1 MITSLAA
8 KMQYEAIREAGTY
21 GGGLADF
28 IEENYP
34 RFSVSNRTDTRAT
47 FRNGRITEMPAEMS
61 NEEKEE
67 AWAEYQ
73 ERNRPQMT
81 DEERYRNEDQRL
93 FSKSPSEIAEEE
105 ETKRQFKA
113 NIKPL
118 LRESKKQKHKN
129 NSTSFGKAK
138 PWLVVVSRRNGLE
151 INGFKHSVDVD
162 SLVHINDWHGKGN
175 ETNSLQIPVTDEDI
189 ENIPDIV
196 NTPDY
201 LVYGLKS
208 DRNLDT
214 IGYLK
219 TFPDGTTY
227 YVEEIKNRAGELAA
241 KTMFRIEGRSSENL
255 VEESLH
261 HTSETSPSAVK
272 LVNTL
277 KRATIIPA
285 FTKNIASGITDVNNK
300 LFSKA
305 ETVRGTYNPE
315 RRLIEL
321 FADRKPETVLHE
333 VSHYFFQ
340 NYFAVAD
347 KYGYSDYDRGML
359 RWLSK
364 QGKHEIKSL
373 NDMETQDWEN
383 LTETFL
389 RYLNTGNAP
398 TIATRGVFQK
408 AKEWVLDV
416 FEINR
421 DIASNEVKDFFDS
434 LVAREGKMP
443 KPQTEGGETRV
454 LADSSFNV
462 EGELNQLPQDLIFSE
477 QNNAEIELLAELQK
491 NNAGKNLQGKD
502 FDSFVENQL
511 AEKEKQR
518 INEIDIYDAEDFLE
532 TSLEEANQEI
542 EDDPEI
548 NSFNRDNP
556 FSEEEFIE
564 YARNR
569 MREGVDDYVQE
580 TRNTMDSQEW
590 ERYREEFSN
599 SRDREIFFDGYQ
611 NLVKSI
617 LENNGFYVHE
627 EKSRVS
633 DSRYLEVYESEDSFK
648 KGEDPLQQIRI
659 SDHTTHKFYGNYLNL
674 DTNQDIKTEIQK
686 LVDNIGNNT
695 LYQGTW
701 DAGNDNI
708 YYQTGKNDR
717 DLVVQH
723 ATTLE
728 KLSAAL
734 ELGAMPMPSLAV
746 TKSEYAGDSN
756 FGEIVFIGGS
766 DVIDPAKNR
775 DNHTFPADIYST
787 RKISPVHEINQ
798 DGREYLERLTSAMSQ
813 KGLHYWVENVK
824 QNLDDGNDSVLKALF
839 LASKSK
845 ITDLDGSTY
854 MRILDMSEQEKSDFA
869 KWKRKFVA
877 EYTDKKIFEG
887 FTPSGRRRFSPYD
900 LNNILRLMKK
910 ENLKASESTADGNA
924 HALRGVWAEELKSI
938 EEIRQAK
945 GKIVD
950 AETYKN
956 LDNVI
961 WDETNKLSYL
971 LVTEQ
976 KAEELERS
984 WVAPDKYMIEEVLK
998 KLKSNSNIKA
1008 ALEKAE
1014 LRSDKKA
1021 VDAVKRYM
1029 ELLKATPVQYFES
1042 KPQRAVDFSEFAGV
1056 IMPTSQEY
1064 DSVADTMAEYGLQ
1077 VVRSDDKRAAVKEFE
1092 DIFFQ
1097 GRISEN
1103 VENMPSI
1110 EDFRNPNKDYELP
1123 RLNPSDLFK
1132 LGKEDK
1138 PVILKKNIIEKNKNN
1153 HPEVDISEYGKI
1165 LTDTLVDTS
1174 EIIQAQPQKKPN
1186 YYTFINDNQNDV
1198 SVVELSENKDNYEV
1212 INFFKVNKRRI
1223 DEYRKKAVKDGGDV
1237 IITERKPQGA
1247 ARLSALLNNSNNS
1260 ITPKEENVK
1269 LDYQNKPQPKGLYD
1283 ANKGVIKIFES
1294 ADFSTLPHELAH
1306 YWLDNMWR
1314 YVRSGNA
1321 SEKYR

>member
-8 KMQYEAIREAGTY
+8 KMQYEAIKEAGTY

-47 FRNGRITEMPAEMS
+47 FRNGRVTETPAEMS

-81 DEERYRNEDQRL
+81 DEERYRNEDLRL

-261 HTSETSPSAVK
+261 HTSGTSPSAVK

-277 KRATIIPA
+277 KRATIVPA

-443 KPQTEGGETRV
+443 KSQTEGGESRV
-454 LADSSFNV
+454 LADSSVNV
-462 EGELNQLPQDLIFSE
+462 EGEQAEKTDVSQEKLYQLPQGRKVYSVFDLKVGDHTSIGDVQEIDNENKTIKINDNLYSMLLLDTQIQYKGLSIIDKSDT
-477 QNNAEIELLAELQK
+477 QNNIDNTAE
-491 NNAGKNLQGKD
+491 
-502 FDSFVENQL
+502 EN
-511 AEKEKQR
+511 
-518 INEIDIYDAEDFLE
+518 
-532 TSLEEANQEI
+532 
-542 EDDPEI
+542 
-548 NSFNRDNP
+548 
-556 FSEEEFIE
+556 
-564 YARNR
+564 
-569 MREGVDDYVQE
+569 
-580 TRNTMDSQEW
+580 
-590 ERYREEFSN
+590 
-599 SRDREIFFDGYQ
+599 
-611 NLVKSI
+611 
-617 LENNGFYVHE
+617 
-627 EKSRVS
+627 
-633 DSRYLEVYESEDSFK
+633 
-648 KGEDPLQQIRI
+648 
-659 SDHTTHKFYGNYLNL
+659 
-674 DTNQDIKTEIQK
+674 IK
-686 LVDNIGNNT
+686 
-695 LYQGTW
+695 
-701 DAGNDNI
+701 
-708 YYQTGKNDR
+708 
-717 DLVVQH
+717 
-723 ATTLE
+723 
-728 KLSAAL
+728 
-734 ELGAMPMPSLAV
+734 
-746 TKSEYAGDSN
+746 
-756 FGEIVFIGGS
+756 
-766 DVIDPAKNR
+766 
-775 DNHTFPADIYST
+775 
-787 RKISPVHEINQ
+787 
-798 DGREYLERLTSAMSQ
+798 
-813 KGLHYWVENVK
+813 
-824 QNLDDGNDSVLKALF
+824 
-839 LASKSK
+839 
-845 ITDLDGSTY
+845 
-854 MRILDMSEQEKSDFA
+854 
-869 KWKRKFVA
+869 
-877 EYTDKKIFEG
+877 
-887 FTPSGRRRFSPYD
+887 
-900 LNNILRLMKK
+900 
-910 ENLKASESTADGNA
+910 KASENRSEVEKQKLYNTEYNKKAKNYFGTTRNLNEAGYILTDGSLLDLSGKRQGARGGYRALDHLDVAEALENADMYDFINSGN
-924 HALRGVWAEELKSI
+924 
-938 EEIRQAK
+938 IRYLPESDTIQ
-945 GKIVD
+945 IVD
-950 AETYKN
+950 IPTAAQYQTLSSIINKAGGEVTVQLISDAHNDSFSDYYREYEDLTLSKLKKDINAFYKGAGVQEITQYYQGQIA
-956 LDNVI
+956 DNVI
-961 WDETNKLSYL
+961 DGHEVIDGFDENASNDAFVRTKEGRVEHGYITDELAKQIGSSKGGEIRLYNDLDKHIDKGRKKYILSQGYADL
-971 LVTEQ
+971 IDFVDDT
-976 KAEELERS
+976 
-984 WVAPDKYMIEEVLK
+984 I
-998 KLKSNSNIKA
+998 SNW
-1008 ALEKAE
+1008 EKIYKG
-1014 LRSDKKA
+1014 SDKSFLITK
-1021 VDAVKRYM
+1021 
-1029 ELLKATPVQYFES
+1029 S
-1042 KPQRAVDFSEFAGV
+1042 K
-1056 IMPTSQEY
+1056 
-1064 DSVADTMAEYGLQ
+1064 
-1077 VVRSDDKRAAVKEFE
+1077 
-1092 DIFFQ
+1092 
-1097 GRISEN
+1097 
-1103 VENMPSI
+1103 
-1110 EDFRNPNKDYELP
+1110 
-1123 RLNPSDLFK
+1123 
-1132 LGKEDK
+1132 
-1138 PVILKKNIIEKNKNN
+1138 
-1153 HPEVDISEYGKI
+1153 
-1165 LTDTLVDTS
+1165 
-1174 EIIQAQPQKKPN
+1174 
-1186 YYTFINDNQNDV
+1186 
-1198 SVVELSENKDNYEV
+1198 NKDNIVAVKLERDGKYYK
-1212 INFFKVNKRRI
+1212 ISTAFIGRNGYLKN
-1223 DEYRKKAVKDGGDV
+1223 KKALAERAATNQLLTKSPDAFSGASA
-1237 IITERKPQGA
+1237 INNITLTRG
-1247 ARLSALLNNSNNS
+1247 
-1260 ITPKEENVK
+1260 NVK
-1269 LDYQNKPQPKGLYD
+1269 PDYQNKPQPKGLYD
-1283 ANKGVIKIFES
+1283 AKKGVIKIFES

-1306 YWLDNMWR
+1306 YWLDNMWH

-1321 SEKYR
+1321 SEKYRQRWNVIANWLNVKQEQAFLTRGQQEKFARGYEQYLLNGNLPTPIIKGAFDDYDRWLKRVYGDMNRLNVRYIDYKKKRPDEEREVRATLKSTQNEPILSRQVLGAGLNGFSIWQGKCQCRLSYGRSYKILDTNDLFC

>member
-8 KMQYEAIREAGTY
+8 KMQYEAIKEAGTY

-47 FRNGRITEMPAEMS
+47 FRNGRITETPAEMS
-61 NEEKEE
+61 NEEMEE

-277 KRATIIPA
+277 KRATIVPA

-443 KPQTEGGETRV
+443 NI
-454 LADSSFNV
+454 D
-462 EGELNQLPQDLIFSE
+462 ELFKTTSD
-477 QNNAEIELLAELQK
+477 
-491 NNAGKNLQGKD
+491 
-502 FDSFVENQL
+502 
-511 AEKEKQR
+511 
-518 INEIDIYDAEDFLE
+518 INE
-532 TSLEEANQEI
+532 
-542 EDDPEI
+542 
-548 NSFNRDNP
+548 
-556 FSEEEFIE
+556 
-564 YARNR
+564 
-569 MREGVDDYVQE
+569 
-580 TRNTMDSQEW
+580 
-590 ERYREEFSN
+590 
-599 SRDREIFFDGYQ
+599 
-611 NLVKSI
+611 
-617 LENNGFYVHE
+617 
-627 EKSRVS
+627 
-633 DSRYLEVYESEDSFK
+633 
-648 KGEDPLQQIRI
+648 
-659 SDHTTHKFYGNYLNL
+659 
-674 DTNQDIKTEIQK
+674 
-686 LVDNIGNNT
+686 
-695 LYQGTW
+695 
-701 DAGNDNI
+701 
-708 YYQTGKNDR
+708 
-717 DLVVQH
+717 
-723 ATTLE
+723 
-728 KLSAAL
+728 AL
-734 ELGAMPMPSLAV
+734 RR
-746 TKSEYAGDSN
+746 
-756 FGEIVFIGGS
+756 
-766 DVIDPAKNR
+766 AKNGESA
-775 DNHTFPADIYST
+775 TF
-787 RKISPVHEINQ
+787 
-798 DGREYLERLTSAMSQ
+798 
-813 KGLHYWVENVK
+813 
-824 QNLDDGNDSVLKALF
+824 
-839 LASKSK
+839 
-845 ITDLDGSTY
+845 
-854 MRILDMSEQEKSDFA
+854 
-869 KWKRKFVA
+869 
-877 EYTDKKIFEG
+877 
-887 FTPSGRRRFSPYD
+887 
-900 LNNILRLMKK
+900 
-910 ENLKASESTADGNA
+910 
-924 HALRGVWAEELKSI
+924 RGV
-938 EEIRQAK
+938 
-945 GKIVD
+945 V
-950 AETYKN
+950 
-956 LDNVI
+956 
-961 WDETNKLSYL
+961 
-971 LVTEQ
+971 
-976 KAEELERS
+976 
-984 WVAPDKYMIEEVLK
+984 
-998 KLKSNSNIKA
+998 
-1008 ALEKAE
+1008 
-1014 LRSDKKA
+1014 
-1021 VDAVKRYM
+1021 
-1029 ELLKATPVQYFES
+1029 F
-1042 KPQRAVDFSEFAGV
+1042 
-1056 IMPTSQEY
+1056 
-1064 DSVADTMAEYGLQ
+1064 
-1077 VVRSDDKRAAVKEFE
+1077 
-1092 DIFFQ
+1092 
-1097 GRISEN
+1097 
-1103 VENMPSI
+1103 
-1110 EDFRNPNKDYELP
+1110 
-1123 RLNPSDLFK
+1123 
-1132 LGKEDK
+1132 
-1138 PVILKKNIIEKNKNN
+1138 
-1153 HPEVDISEYGKI
+1153 H
-1165 LTDTLVDTS
+1165 
-1174 EIIQAQPQKKPN
+1174 
-1186 YYTFINDNQNDV
+1186 NQ
-1198 SVVELSENKDNYEV
+1198 
-1212 INFFKVNKRRI
+1212 
-1223 DEYRKKAVKDGGDV
+1223 
-1237 IITERKPQGA
+1237 
-1247 ARLSALLNNSNNS
+1247 
-1260 ITPKEENVK
+1260 
-1269 LDYQNKPQPKGLYD
+1269 
-1283 ANKGVIKIFES
+1283 
-1294 ADFSTLPHELAH
+1294 
-1306 YWLDNMWR
+1306 
-1314 YVRSGNA
+1314 
-1321 SEKYR
+1321 